1 MKKKSTTK
9 RKSTLIEKLDK
20 VFSYFI
26 RLRDS
31 DDNGY
36 CRCISCGKIEFWK
49 YIQNGHFVNRGH
61 MSTRFDEKNCNAQCV
76 KCNMYDEGNNIGYMR
91 GLIKK
96 YGPSIIDELYVKK
109 HQESHLHDFDIKVLI
124 EDYQKR
130 VDKLMKQKQL

>member
-1 MKKKSTTK
+1 
-9 RKSTLIEKLDK
+9 
-20 VFSYFI
+20 
-26 RLRDS
+26 
-31 DDNGY
+31 
-36 CRCISCGKIEFWK
+36 
-49 YIQNGHFVNRGH
+49 
-61 MSTRFDEKNCNAQCV
+61 
-76 KCNMYDEGNNIGYMR
+76 MYDEGNNIGYMR